1 MLYQLSKTI
10 LYTKAKKCEFYSN
23 SIEYLRY
30 ILFLSKLTI
39 ISDQNNSRM
48 AQTKKDQEY
57 TSISRIYQL
66 LLVLYASFTTT
77 QI

>member
-1 MLYQLSKTI
+1 VLYQLSKAR
-10 LYTKAKKCEFYSN
+10 LYTKAKKCEFYSD

-48 AQTKKDQEY
+48 AQTKKD
-57 TSISRIYQL
+57 
-66 LLVLYASFTTT
+66 
-77 QI
+77 